1 MYLYTIKQQQRKL
14 NDMNIE
20 AANKAEMIDYI
31 IGVAKS
37 AAFLSGK
44 PIDVG
49 DLFFKLAFMTEKQL
63 RGIIKKLPK

>member
-1 MYLYTIKQQQRKL
+1 
-14 NDMNIE
+14 MNIE

-37 AAFLSGK
+37 AAFLSGN
-44 PIDVG
+44 PIDIG